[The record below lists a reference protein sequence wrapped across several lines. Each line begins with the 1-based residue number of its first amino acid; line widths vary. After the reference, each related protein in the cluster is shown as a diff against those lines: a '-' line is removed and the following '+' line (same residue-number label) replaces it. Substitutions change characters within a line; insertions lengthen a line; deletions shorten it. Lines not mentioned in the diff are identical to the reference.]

1 MTPKSLLRHKL
12 CVSPLDELVDGTF
25 HSVIDDVEVAS
36 VESVRRIVLCS
47 GKVYYDLLEARRK
60 AEGSEGDIALV
71 RVEEIYPF
79 PSKELGE
86 LLARYKSVEQIFW
99 VQEEAKNM
107 GAWSFVRPH
116 LEALLPEQCEL
127 SYVGRDEA
135 ASPAAGSLHV
145 HQSEQREIVDQALD
159 MQAGKV
165 VLSTVR
171 RDGAADRAR
180 AGSQA

>member
-1 MTPKSLLRHKL
+1 MR
-12 CVSPLDELVDGTF
+12 
-25 HSVIDDVEVAS
+25 
-36 VESVRRIVLCS
+36 
-47 GKVYYDLLEARRK
+47 
-60 AEGSEGDIALV
+60 
-71 RVEEIYPF
+71 
-79 PSKELGE
+79 
-86 LLARYKSVEQIFW
+86 
-99 VQEEAKNM
+99 
-107 GAWSFVRPH
+107 GAVRPH

-135 ASPAAGSLHV
+135 TNPAAGSLHV